1 MDSLNLRS
9 LIEVVRTGSFSK
21 AAENLFVTQSAISR
35 RIKCVEEECGHPLLD
50 RSGPTIKPT
59 AAGKIFIGE
68 AEKILSL
75 EENMLHR
82 LDTLEHNPPIAFAC
96 THPFG
101 IAYLPDVLKR
111 YTAKFPNLKNLKIA
125 FKPPHLALDG
135 LREGIFDFIVIEH
148 WELLDLSG
156 YATFPLPEGEMV
168 FVSAPKLGLPPG
180 TVTIDQLVK
189 QRLYRR
195 REDCCSWKHLAVS
208 MQVAGHDVSEF
219 TDTVTYDD
227 LHVIVQS
234 IVDGEGIALI
244 CRELVQAQ
252 IEAGVLCEHKVE
264 GLDHRRKRTLVMNR
278 QTVLTPGMK
287 FLIASIFSSFGIEV
301 PEL

>member
-35 RIKCVEEECGHPLLD
+35 RIKCIEEECGHPLLD

-59 AAGKIFIGE
+59 AAGKLFMRE

-75 EENMLHR
+75 EESILHR
-82 LDTLEHNPPIAFAC
+82 LDTLEQEPPVSFAC

-111 YTAKFPNLKNLKIA
+111 YMARYPSLKNLKIT
-125 FKPPHLALDG
+125 FKPPHIALDG

-148 WELLDLSG
+148 WELLDLSA
-156 YATFPLPEGEMV
+156 YATWPLPEGEMV
-168 FVSAPKLGLPPG
+168 FVSSPKLGLPAG

-195 REDCCSWKHLAVS
+195 REDCCSWKHLAMS
-208 MQVAGHDVSEF
+208 MQVAGHDVGEF
-219 TDTVTYDD
+219 TDTVIYDD

-234 IVDGEGIALI
+234 IVNGDGIALI
-244 CRELVQAQ
+244 CRELVQSQ
-252 IEAGVLCEHKVE
+252 IEAGVLCEHRVE
-264 GLDHRRKRTLVMNR
+264 GLEHRRKRTLVMNR
-278 QTVLTPGMK
+278 QASLTPPVK
-287 FLIASIFSSFGIEV
+287 FLISAIFASFGVEA